1 MRALCTFI
9 LPLYP
14 VRKPLYLAHCLMLKR
29 LHLIK
34 PHALVGKKYWRKT
47 ARCHEQFCYFLLS
60 SIHFYLPNLL
70 KDIWIFWKVYAYT
83 WVLSCFSHVQLFATL
98 WTVVQQAPLSM
109 GFSMQEYSNGLS
121 CPPLGALPD
130 PRIPNLHLMSPALAG
145 GFLTTSASWEILS
158 WLQIHLFMV

>member
-109 GFSMQEYSNGLS
+109 GFSMQEYWSGLPFPSSGYFSNPGIEA
-121 CPPLGALPD
+121 G
-130 PRIPNLHLMSPALAG
+130 SPALQADS
-145 GFLTTSASWEILS
+145 LPSEPPEKSIITVNVVY
-158 WLQIHLFMV
+158 LF

>member
-98 WTVVQQAPLSM
+98 WTVAHQAPLSM
-109 GFSMQEYSNGLS
+109 GFSMPSSRGSSWPRDQIHIS
-121 CPPLGALPD
+121 CG
-130 PRIPNLHLMSPALAG
+130 SCTAG
-145 GFLTTSASWEILS
+145 GFFTAEPPGKP
-158 WLQIHLFMV
+158 